1 MSTIQER
8 VKQLIDNL
16 SNGNKRAFAIRIGV
30 SPTVIEN
37 VVGQRSGKPGV
48 ILLEK
53 ILCSFE
59 NVDALWLITGRGEM
73 LRPESSKTGKTPEPV
88 FDPELSRHIDELT
101 EVIRTQARTLFEQQ
115 QFINATILGNRNSPP
130 LTEEGKY
137 PENKESEK

>member
-1 MSTIQER
+1 
-8 VKQLIDNL
+8 
-16 SNGNKRAFAIRIGV
+16 
-30 SPTVIEN
+30 
-37 VVGQRSGKPGV
+37 
-48 ILLEK
+48 
-53 ILCSFE
+53 
-59 NVDALWLITGRGEM
+59 M